1 MASESDRT
9 ASGLS
14 VANLTIA
21 SSCETSDA
29 ESDKPQSVPRCDLVL
44 PEHNENQIVCEKGK
58 VYTRGMARPAKIR
71 ERTPKGWYWKHGEEI
86 HYTAGDEKRWKCE
99 EV

>member
-14 VANLTIA
+14 VENLTIA

-29 ESDKPQSVPRCDLVL
+29 ESDKPQPVPRCDLVL

-58 VYTRGMARPAKIR
+58 VYTRGMARPAKMR
-71 ERTPKGWYWKHGEEI
+71 ER
-86 HYTAGDEKRWKCE
+86 
-99 EV
+99 V